1 MALVRGFLSP
11 EDVLRQIDL
20 REGMMIGD
28 FGAGSGHFGI
38 AMAKIVGNYGKIFA
52 VDVRGASL
60 EAVRS
65 RARMSNI
72 ANINYIRANLEI
84 IGATG
89 IADGILDLVILI
101 TVLSQSNKK
110 EEILKEAL
118 RVLKREGKLLM
129 VEWAQT
135 GPAFASSHEYRIT
148 KEDMQKIVE
157 SVGFKLDKELDVKSF
172 HYGLLFSKP

>member
-1 MALVRGFLSP
+1 MLIRGFLSP

-20 REGMMIGD
+20 REGTMIGD
-28 FGAGSGHFGI
+28 FGAGSGHFAI

-52 VDVRGASL
+52 IDVREASL
-60 EAVRS
+60 ESVRS
-65 RARMSNI
+65 RARMANL

-84 IGATG
+84 AGATE

-118 RVLKREGKLLM
+118 RVLKRGGKLLV
-129 VEWAQT
+129 VEWSQT

-148 KEDMQKIVE
+148 KEDMQKIIE
-157 SVGFKLDKELDVKSF
+157 GVGFKLDKELDVKSF
-172 HYGLLFSKP
+172 HYGFLFVKS